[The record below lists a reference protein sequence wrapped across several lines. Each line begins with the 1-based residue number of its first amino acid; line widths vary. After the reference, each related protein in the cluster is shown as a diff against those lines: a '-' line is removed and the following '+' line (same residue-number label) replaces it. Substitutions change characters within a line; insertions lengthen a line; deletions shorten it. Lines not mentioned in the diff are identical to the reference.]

1 MSSRGGAGDDPP
13 GRSAAV
19 VIGRAIPLLVVA
31 VALGAILL
39 AYSPAPG
46 VSPAASSS
54 PAAPTS
60 STGPGATGSGSTLT
74 PTTPPPGTTT
84 PASVPPSKVKTV
96 VANATSVN
104 GAASR
109 VGSTL
114 RTAGYDVLATTNAS
128 SKAPSSQVYYVAG
141 YAEAAGLVATRLGL
155 SPNSVLSLPSPS
167 PVSDTRGADVVV
179 VIGPELASGSASKSS
194 TSTT

>member
-1 MSSRGGAGDDPP
+1 M
-13 GRSAAV
+13 
-19 VIGRAIPLLVVA
+19 VIGRAVPLLVVA

-39 AYSPAPG
+39 SYPATPGASPTPPPSTT
-46 VSPAASSS
+46 VSSS
-54 PAAPTS
+54 A
-60 STGPGATGSGSTLT
+60 TGPGASGSIPSST
-74 PTTPPPGTTT
+74 PSTAAPGTTT
-84 PASVPPSKVKTV
+84 PVSVPPSKVKTV
-96 VANATSVN
+96 VANATSAS

-128 SKAPSSQVYYVAG
+128 SKASTSQVYYVAG
-141 YAEAAGLVATRLGL
+141 FAEEAGLVATRLGL
-155 SPNSVLSLPSPS
+155 SPNSVLSLPSPA
-167 PVSDTRGADVVV
+167 PVSDTRGANVVV